1 MKGTEM
7 IMKGVKKNGLY
18 MLEGSSVP
26 VSAAISIVSDV
37 DRTMLWYLRL
47 GHMST
52 KGMQELSK

>member
-26 VSAAISIVSDV
+26 VSAAIYVVSDV
-37 DRTMLWYLRL
+37 DRTMLWHLRL
-47 GHMST
+47 GHMSI